1 MLQLVVILALLG
13 TNLAN
18 TPFPEFQDHFA
29 EHSQLVE
36 PQLKEFRVEN
46 NEVRLELIHTM
57 VTRTANLTLDM
68 RQLTWDTWEYIE
80 NHEDTDEECLAY
92 LRYDFDYYVWI
103 GELDIMYMA
112 MDMDFYMRYDADN
125 RFNPRA
131 FFMSRENSRA
141 IYQTVQTLGRNRFV
155 DSITDT
161 VYELQDELDYY
172 RNLWESYQVVLR
184 DELEAM
190 DEFAELVELELDWW
204 YNYAMDWHRAFMG
217 WIVEDIEYYCE
228 MRRLTNESWSR
239 IEKHELMQNE
249 ECRYIMRYLRDYY
262 VWIGEL
268 DIMRCAYDMNY
279 YMWHDSVY
287 RFVPRAQFVKRENS
301 RAIHQ
306 TMQTLG
312 RNNFVDNRERV
323 VCELED
329 ELVYHENLW
338 SSYRTVLC
346 VEIEFIK
353 PLKMLVQGQ
362 MAAWNEY
369 AIYWHS
375 LFMGLLEV
383 SVEDY
388 CRNGSWW

>member
-1 MLQLVVILALLG
+1 MVSFTKAGIQFALRNHRIITMLKQTTILLFLIGICCSQSIPELEYFSKQFANHSC
-13 TNLAN
+13 TVQPKIHNLSEQNA
-18 TPFPEFQDHFA
+18 D
-29 EHSQLVE
+29 
-36 PQLKEFRVEN
+36 
-46 NEVRLELIHTM
+46 VRLELIHWI
-57 VTRTANLTLDM
+57 VAEIGNLT
-68 RQLTWDTWEYIE
+68 
-80 NHEDTDEECLAY
+80 
-92 LRYDFDYYVWI
+92 V
-103 GELDIMYMA
+103 
-112 MDMDFYMRYDADN
+112 
-125 RFNPRA
+125 
-131 FFMSRENSRA
+131 
-141 IYQTVQTLGRNRFV
+141 
-155 DSITDT
+155 
-161 VYELQDELDYY
+161 
-172 RNLWESYQVVLR
+172 
-184 DELEAM
+184 
-190 DEFAELVELELDWW
+190 
-204 YNYAMDWHRAFMG
+204 
-217 WIVEDIEYYCE
+217 E

-388 CRNGSWW
+388 CGNGPWW